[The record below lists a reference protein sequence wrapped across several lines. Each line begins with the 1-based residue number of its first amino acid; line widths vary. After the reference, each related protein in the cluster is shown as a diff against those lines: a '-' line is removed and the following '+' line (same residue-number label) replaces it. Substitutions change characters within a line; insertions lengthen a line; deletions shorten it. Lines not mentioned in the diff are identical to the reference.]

1 MVRLWLVRVPWFAY
15 FLVSSNLGLK
25 AFRWQYL
32 SKRFKTKRVAL
43 VWTIST
49 VLLVFLAVVD
59 PTQTNSI
66 PELGVLG
73 PVCRFL
79 SPRSQGNVNPL

>member
-1 MVRLWLVRVPWFAY
+1 MVGSRAMVRLLFSVFQFRVE
-15 FLVSSNLGLK
+15 ST

-32 SKRFKTKRVAL
+32 SKRFKTKRAAL

-79 SPRSQGNVNPL
+79 SPRSRGNVNPL